1 MSLLLG
7 VNMVFCCAVVTT
19 ALVGH
24 TLKKPLATV
33 LLLMIVFPARLIP
46 IMLFAAAAARFI
58 PTPKVLLSA
67 EHN

>member
-1 MSLLLG
+1 MKKSAGSRLSERLR
-7 VNMVFCCAVVTT
+7 AAATT

-46 IMLFAAAAARFI
+46 IMLFAAAAAKFV
-58 PTPKVLLSA
+58 PTPNILLA
-67 EHN
+67 KGK